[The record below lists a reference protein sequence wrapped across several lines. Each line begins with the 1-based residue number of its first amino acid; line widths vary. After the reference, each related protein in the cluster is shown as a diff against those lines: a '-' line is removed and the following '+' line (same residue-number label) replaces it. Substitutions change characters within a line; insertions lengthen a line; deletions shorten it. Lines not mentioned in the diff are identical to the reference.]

1 MRRLSVVLVVLLA
14 LSVAFADDV
23 AELEKSFVRL
33 AREATAKTVGIKSFI
48 KDMGRY
54 GMGSGAIVSP
64 DGYIL
69 TCDHVV
75 PDADEIEVILPD
87 GRRFKAK
94 RVATCTKND
103 FALLKIEAEGLPFFE
118 LGDSDELK
126 VGDWVA
132 ALGHP
137 GGLRD
142 DAQPTFAVGRI
153 AGLKKKLFAM
163 MQKFY
168 PDAIQTDIPI
178 SPGNSG
184 GPLVDIKGRLIGI
197 NGAVMPIET
206 RSYAVPINRI
216 KEVLDKMKKGEDI
229 EGVFPQNIMDVIKE
243 MSKDL
248 GPETIQKILKRLTP
262 NMDELLE
269 QLKDTLDDM
278 DLDKMFDE
286 LKKRSSDEDLDK
298 MFEELEKMLKTEDTQ
313 KLVDKFLKEFMKPK
327 EGEDPFKQMRKM
339 MEEFMKDEDMK
350 KLMEE
355 FMKGWGSEDFQ
366 KEMEKMMEEM
376 FGKRPVEEEKEV
388 TKEGE
393 RPKRE
398 AFLGVQVETL
408 TSEALKY
415 QLGIDG
421 GLMVLEVL
429 EGSPAERA
437 GLRRNDLILA
447 IDGKPIKSV
456 SDMLEVFEKAKPGQ
470 VMKFTVLQEGK
481 KRELTATLGKRPE
494 EKNK

>member
-1 MRRLSVVLVVLLA
+1 MRRLSVVLVVLVA

-48 KDMGRY
+48 KAMGRY

-75 PDADEIEVILPD
+75 PDAEEIEVILPD

-94 RVATCTKND
+94 RVATCAKND
-103 FALLKIEAEGLPFFE
+103 FALLKIDAEGLPFFE

-153 AGLKKKLFAM
+153 AGLKKKLLAM

-197 NGAVMPIET
+197 NGAAMPIET

-216 KEVLDKMKKGEDI
+216 KEVLDRMKKGEDI
-229 EGVFPQNIMDVIKE
+229 EGVFPDNIMDVIRE

-248 GPETIQKILKRLTP
+248 GPETIKKIMKRLAP
-262 NMDELLE
+262 NMDKLLE
-269 QLKDTLDDM
+269 QLKDTLGDA
-278 DLDKMFDE
+278 DLGKMFDE
-286 LKKRSSDEDLDK
+286 LKKMFGDKDFDK
-298 MFEELEKMLKTEDTQ
+298 MLEELEKLFKTEDMQ
-313 KLVDKFLKEFMKPK
+313 KLIDKFLKEFMKPK

-339 MEEFMKDEDMK
+339 MEELMKDEDIK

-355 FMKGWGSEDFQ
+355 FLKGWGGEDFQ
-366 KEMEKMMEEM
+366 KEIEKMLEEM

-388 TKEGE
+388 PKEE
-393 RPKRE
+393 EIPKRE
-398 AFLGVQVETL
+398 AFLGVQVETI
-408 TSEALKY
+408 TSDALKY

-421 GLMVLEVL
+421 GLLVLEVL
-429 EGSPAERA
+429 EGSPADKA
-437 GLRRNDLILA
+437 GLRKNDVILA
-447 IDGKPIKSV
+447 IDGKPMKSV
-456 SDMLEVFEKAKPGQ
+456 SDMVKVFEKAKPGQ
-470 VMKFTVLQEGK
+470 VMKFTVLQKGK
-481 KRELTATLGKRPE
+481 KKEFTATLGRRPA
-494 EKNK
+494 EK